1 MHMLWAVTK
10 TEIRLAWRKRSFW
23 MVQGL
28 ILLWGFKLGMAAVAE
43 RIVLGFVSDEIFSLL
58 SAELLLLPI
67 LVGPAVARDLGVPG
81 DLLWTTPLDALT
93 HAVGVTGGLWLALL
107 PALVFQVGTR
117 WLIGYMV
124 YGVQAPLFWTYG
136 LPPLLI
142 SVGAG
147 LGLVVLLATIL
158 RRTLPLLLVW
168 AALSTSILVW
178 AKMTSPLNLGF
189 SRLQLSPALGLG
201 LYRSLVHSLSAWW
214 VAVGLMAVP
223 LTVYMALVADG
234 RRAVRRRVQLWPWV
248 LLAGVAMASGYLWHS
263 RSVAAQTWPASP
275 VDVQLDAWI
284 VRAHSLQ
291 ATVDAVRSTIDGT
304 STLVLEPTDTKIG
317 EDVVLRLNPGLA
329 LREVHNEAGRPL
341 AATRR
346 GESVII
352 TFATLPTRTFTLHL
366 SWEGTL
372 RLFHTDYA
380 SSWAETSQPVRSFLT
395 DGVGYLL
402 REGDWYPW
410 PWSTGQRQ
418 AEKNHVT
425 LQVTD
430 ERALSP
436 APLRDGTVIWEGEM
450 PPALL
455 VIPPADEYA
464 VDDVTLHVGHSP
476 ILAGPHLL
484 ERLRSFAPAALTLAR
499 ALGEGDPVAHI
510 IACPYLTEFVWS
522 GDLLL
527 VPEGTGSLDWDEV
540 ALAYWRGPTPGAEE
554 RAALTVLARA
564 WLEAHVPPPRY
575 LRRVVPNQASWRLD
589 DPVGR
594 WVEADE
600 LVVVGSAPTY
610 AGQSPPR
617 WRPGPTD
624 QLNTLALWIALELA
638 DPTVRDTDLELF
650 QQMASLQKRTSQN
663 EVSQLYS
670 SLQDRLLPLG
680 SDPGREQRSV
690 LLPALHDWATA
701 VGPER
706 ALRLV
711 GDVVPAVGSFDLEQ
725 LLAEMEQ
732 ASGVAIE
739 RSTDR

>member
-10 TEIRLAWRKRSFW
+10 TEIRLAWRRRSFW

-28 ILLWGFKLGMAAVAE
+28 ILLCGFKLGMAALAE

-107 PALVFQVGTR
+107 PALVFQVGAR

-124 YGVQAPLFWTYG
+124 YGVQAPVFWTYG

-223 LTVYMALVADG
+223 LTVYMALFADG
-234 RRAVRRRVQLWPWV
+234 RRTVRHRLQLWLWV
-248 LLAGVAMASGYLWHS
+248 LLVGVAMASGYLWHS

-284 VRAHSLQ
+284 VRAHTLI
-291 ATVDAVRSTIDGT
+291 ATVDAAQSTIEGT
-304 STLVLEPTDTKIG
+304 STLLLEPTDTVVG
-317 EDVVLRLNPGLA
+317 EEVMLRLNPGLA
-329 LREVHNEAGRPL
+329 LRKVNDEAGRTL
-341 AATRR
+341 AALRR

-352 TFATLPTRTFTLHL
+352 TSAALPTETLTLHL
-366 SWEGTL
+366 SWKGTL
-372 RLFHTDYA
+372 RLFHTDYD
-380 SSWAETSQPVRSFLT
+380 SSWVETKQPVRSFLT
-395 DGVGYLL
+395 GGVAYLL

-410 PWSTGQRQ
+410 PWSTAQRQ
-418 AEKNHVT
+418 AERNRVT
-425 LQVTD
+425 LQVSN
-430 ERALSP
+430 ERALAP
-436 APLRDGTVIWEGEM
+436 AALNDGIVNWEGKL

-455 VIPPADEYA
+455 VIPPADEYT
-464 VDDVTLHVGHSP
+464 VDDVTLHIGHLP
-476 ILAGPHLL
+476 ILAGPRLL
-484 ERLRSFAPAALTLAR
+484 ERLRSFAPAALTVAR
-499 ALGEGDPVAHI
+499 ALGEGEPVAHI
-510 IACPYLTEFVWS
+510 VAFPYLTEFVWS

-527 VPEGTGSLDWDEV
+527 VPEGTGFLDWDE
-540 ALAYWRGPTPGAEE
+540 AAIAYWRGPTPGVEE
-554 RAALTVLARA
+554 RATLTVLARA
-564 WLEAHVPPPRY
+564 WLASHLSPPRR
-575 LRRVVPNQASWRLD
+575 LRRVVHNQSNWSLD
-589 DPVGR
+589 DPRGR
-594 WVEADE
+594 WVEVDE
-600 LVVVGSAPTY
+600 SVGVRSGPTLD
-610 AGQSPPR
+610 GQPPPR
-617 WRPGPTD
+617 WRLTPTG
-624 QLNTLALWIALELA
+624 QLDVLALWIALELA
-638 DPTVRDTDLELF
+638 DPAVRDADLELF
-650 QQMASLQKRTSQN
+650 QEMASLQTSASHN
-663 EVSQLYS
+663 EVSQLSS
-670 SLQDRLLPLG
+670 SLRDRLLPLG
-680 SDPGREQRSV
+680 LDPVQEQRSA
-690 LLPALHDWATA
+690 LLSALHDWATV

-711 GDVVPAVGSFDLEQ
+711 GDVVQAGGSFDLEQ
-725 LLAEMEQ
+725 LLAEMEN

-739 RSTDR
+739 RSADR